1 MKKSFVISQRY
12 LLLPIKAQEETR
24 LVAFYC
30 GEKKVL
36 ELAVPVCAC
45 AATGE
50 AMGDQAEKQAYAFN
64 YYAPIPMREWMGKE
78 ICIEG
83 DVPGSFLEAIAFSE
97 EMPDV
102 AQKRPLIHFSANVG
116 WLNDPNGLMYHDG
129 VYHMFFQY
137 NPCDT
142 RWQNMSWGHAVS
154 RDLLH
159 WEQKET
165 VLLPDEDGPMY
176 SGSAIVNEQG
186 MLGLPKDA
194 EILFYTCAG
203 SSSEWSREKKYVQK
217 IAYSTDGEIFQK
229 REGCVL
235 EHITRE
241 NRDPKVY
248 WHEGKQVY
256 YMALFLEE
264 YDYAIFNSRDLE
276 HWEMTQRLSLPNAR
290 ECPDLQKVPVEGG
303 GHKWMFW
310 GADGYYFLGD
320 FDGSRFE
327 TDGVQH
333 NAYQT
338 MLLYAAQTFWGTDRV
353 IMVPWMRTDNKGK
366 VFTSVMGVPRQLS
379 LVKKGDDFILRQKLA
394 DEFENSKERV
404 LEQSLAGGEVTHR
417 QEKEAALEVK
427 LYPQKGAGF
436 EVNLYGTVLT
446 MEPGSGRIIIEGI
459 AERGAHIKGDTALG
473 FDKERLASEQISRER
488 LAAQGVSLE
497 GLDEE
502 IPRPV
507 WGKATREE
515 FKQFREK
522 VAKMPSWAQAGI
534 RVLETGADPES
545 ISILTDGEVLEIT
558 VDDGLVSDAYET
570 ATDALCGEVK
580 VKAKG
585 DVKVEISQI
594 A

>member
-1 MKKSFVISQRY
+1 MKKSFVISQQY

-24 LVAFYC
+24 QVAFYC
-30 GEKKVL
+30 EGKKIL
-36 ELAVPVCAC
+36 EFAVPVSDCG
-45 AATGE
+45 AA
-50 AMGDQAEKQAYAFN
+50 GDKAGKQAYAFN

-83 DVPGSFLEAIAFSE
+83 DVPKSFLEAIAFSE

-165 VLLPDEDGPMY
+165 ALLPDEDGPMY

-186 MLGLPKDA
+186 KLGLPRDA

-203 SSSEWSREKKYVQK
+203 SSSKWSEGKKYVQK
-217 IAYSTDGEIFQK
+217 IAYSTDGKTFQK

-235 EHITRE
+235 ENVAGE

-256 YMALFLEE
+256 YMALFLEG

-303 GHKWMFW
+303 GYKWMFW

-320 FDGSRFE
+320 FDGSKFE

-338 MLLYAAQTFWGTDRV
+338 MLPYAAQTFWGTDRV

-404 LEQSLAGGEVTHR
+404 LEQSLAGGEITHR

-446 MEPGSGRIIIEGI
+446 MEPGSGRIIIGGV
-459 AERGAHIKGDTALG
+459 AERGGHIKGDTVLA
-473 FDKERLASEQISRER
+473 FDKERLASEQISRES
-488 LAAQGVSLE
+488 LAAAGFSLE

-507 WGKATREE
+507 WGKATKEE

-522 VAKMPSWAQAGI
+522 VAKMPSWADAGI

-558 VDDGLVSDAYET
+558 VDEGLVSDAYET
-570 ATDALCGEVK
+570 VTDVLCGEVK
-580 VKAKG
+580 VKVQG

-594 A
+594 P

>member
-1 MKKSFVISQRY
+1 MKKSFVISQQY

-24 LVAFYC
+24 QVAFYC
-30 GEKKVL
+30 EGKKIL
-36 ELAVPVCAC
+36 EFAVPVSDCG
-45 AATGE
+45 AA
-50 AMGDQAEKQAYAFN
+50 GDKAGKQAYAFN

-83 DVPGSFLEAIAFSE
+83 DVPENFLEAIAFSE

-102 AQKRPLIHFSANVG
+102 AQRRPLIHFSANVG

-165 VLLPDEDGPMY
+165 ALLPDEDGPMY

-186 MLGLPKDA
+186 KLGFPRDA

-203 SSSEWSREKKYVQK
+203 SSSKWSEGKKYVQK
-217 IAYSTDGEIFQK
+217 IAYSTDGKTFQK

-235 EHITRE
+235 ENVAGE

-256 YMALFLEE
+256 YMALFLEG
-264 YDYAIFNSRDLE
+264 YDYAIFNSGDLE

-303 GHKWMFW
+303 GYKWMFW

-338 MLLYAAQTFWGTDRV
+338 MLPYAAQTFWGTDRV

-404 LEQSLAGGEVTHR
+404 LEQSLAGGEVTYR

-446 MEPGSGRIIIEGI
+446 MEPGSGRIIIGGV
-459 AERGAHIKGDTALG
+459 AERGGHIKGDTVLA
-473 FDKERLASEQISRER
+473 FDKERLASEQISRES
-488 LAAQGVSLE
+488 LAAAGFSLE

-507 WGKATREE
+507 WGKATKEE

-522 VAKMPSWAQAGI
+522 VAKMPSWADAGI

-558 VDDGLVSDAYET
+558 VDEGLVSDAYET
-570 ATDALCGEVK
+570 VTDVLCGEVK
-580 VKAKG
+580 VKVQG

-594 A
+594 P

>member
-1 MKKSFVISQRY
+1 MKKSFVISQQY

-24 LVAFYC
+24 QVAFYC
-30 GEKKVL
+30 EGKKIL
-36 ELAVPVCAC
+36 EFAVPVSDCG
-45 AATGE
+45 AA
-50 AMGDQAEKQAYAFN
+50 GDKAGKQAYAFN

-83 DVPGSFLEAIAFSE
+83 DVPENFLEAIAFSE

-102 AQKRPLIHFSANVG
+102 AQRRPLIHFSANVG

-165 VLLPDEDGPMY
+165 ALLPDEDGPMY

-186 MLGLPKDA
+186 KLGFPRDA

-203 SSSEWSREKKYVQK
+203 SSSKWSEGKKYVQK
-217 IAYSTDGEIFQK
+217 IAYSTDGKTFQK

-235 EHITRE
+235 ENVAGE

-256 YMALFLEE
+256 YMALFLEG
-264 YDYAIFNSRDLE
+264 YDYAIFNSGDLE

-303 GHKWMFW
+303 GYKWMFW

-320 FDGSRFE
+320 FDGSKFE

-338 MLLYAAQTFWGTDRV
+338 MLPYAAQTFWGTDRV

-404 LEQSLAGGEVTHR
+404 LEQSLAGGEVTYR

-446 MEPGSGRIIIEGI
+446 MEPGSGRIIIGGV
-459 AERGAHIKGDTALG
+459 AERGGHIKGDTVLA
-473 FDKERLASEQISRER
+473 FDKERLASEQISRES
-488 LAAQGVSLE
+488 LAAAGFSLE

-507 WGKATREE
+507 WGKATKEE

-522 VAKMPSWAQAGI
+522 VAKMPSWADAGI

-558 VDDGLVSDAYET
+558 VDEGLVSDAYET
-570 ATDALCGEVK
+570 VTDVLCGEVK
-580 VKAKG
+580 VKVQG

-594 A
+594 P

>member
-1 MKKSFVISQRY
+1 MKKSFVISQQY

-24 LVAFYC
+24 QVAFYC
-30 GEKKVL
+30 EGKKIL
-36 ELAVPVCAC
+36 EFAVPVSDCG
-45 AATGE
+45 AA
-50 AMGDQAEKQAYAFN
+50 GDKAGKQAYAFN

-83 DVPGSFLEAIAFSE
+83 DVPENFLEAIAFSE

-102 AQKRPLIHFSANVG
+102 AQRRPLIHFSANVG

-165 VLLPDEDGPMY
+165 ALLPDEDGPMY

-186 MLGLPKDA
+186 KLGFPRDA

-203 SSSEWSREKKYVQK
+203 SSSKWSEGKKYVQK
-217 IAYSTDGEIFQK
+217 IAYSTDGKTFQK

-235 EHITRE
+235 ENVAGE

-256 YMALFLEE
+256 YMALFLEG
-264 YDYAIFNSRDLE
+264 YDYAIFNSGDLE

-290 ECPDLQKVPVEGG
+290 ECPDLQKVSVEGG
-303 GHKWMFW
+303 GYKWMFW

-338 MLLYAAQTFWGTDRV
+338 MLPYAAQTFWGTDRV

-404 LEQSLAGGEVTHR
+404 LEQSLAGGEVTYR

-446 MEPGSGRIIIEGI
+446 MEPGSGRIIIGGV
-459 AERGAHIKGDTALG
+459 AERGGHIKGDTVLA
-473 FDKERLASEQISRER
+473 FDKERLASEQISRES
-488 LAAQGVSLE
+488 LAAAGFSLE

-507 WGKATREE
+507 WGKATKEE

-522 VAKMPSWAQAGI
+522 VAKMPSWADAGI

-558 VDDGLVSDAYET
+558 VDEGLVSDAYET
-570 ATDALCGEVK
+570 VTDVLCGEVK
-580 VKAKG
+580 VKVQG

-594 A
+594 P